1 MATGANVTVYFVKE
15 TTPGVTPTTPAWKP
29 VGYKADSLK
38 REQPV
43 FQSERMRGDRMNAP
57 SVNGVPKVSGEI
69 ATELVYGE
77 QDDLIAGVFGQADWT
92 LNKVK
97 VGKVDQSFSILEKMD
112 GVSGKMWRIY
122 RGCVV
127 NSLAWNIEA
136 SSIITANYGFVGTEA
151 EMLDAA
157 PEGSTFGTPS
167 QNTPMTGLIGTVNVD
182 GAPYNQITS
191 ISLNIDNGADI
202 RPVVGSNKS
211 LPITL
216 RNSTATG
223 NMTLYYENSA
233 MAEKAQTEERL
244 SMEFV
249 FSDGA
254 DAASGNRYKIT
265 ATKVKPSDAWPT
277 IEGADDIMMPVTVN
291 YEPDSATGTHI
302 TIERIAKGA

>member
-1 MATGANVTVYFVKE
+1 MATGANTTVYYIKE
-15 TTPGVTPTTPAWKP
+15 TTPGVTPATPAWKHI
-29 VGYKADSLK
+29 GYKSNSMK
-38 REQPV
+38 REQQL
-43 FQSERMRGDRMNAP
+43 FSSERMRGDRMNAP
-57 SVNGVPKVSGEI
+57 SVNGVPKAAGEI
-69 ATELVYGE
+69 STELVYGE
-77 QDDLIAGVFGQADWT
+77 QDDFIAGVFGQADWT
-92 LNKVK
+92 ANKVK
-97 VGKVDQSFSILEKMD
+97 VGEVDQTFSILEKME
-112 GVSGKMWRIY
+112 GVTGKMWRIY

-127 NSLAWNIEA
+127 NSMSWNIEA
-136 SSIITANYGFVGTEA
+136 SAIIQATYGFVGVEA

-157 PEGSTFGTPS
+157 PQGSTFGAPS
-167 QNTPMTGLIGTVNVD
+167 NNTPMTGLIGTMKVD
-182 GAPYNQITS
+182 NQPYNLITS

-202 RPVVGSNKS
+202 RPVVGSKKS

-244 SMEFV
+244 SMEFI

-254 DAASGNRYKIT
+254 DANSGNRYKVT

-277 IEGADDIMMPVTVN
+277 IDGAEDITMQAAVN

-302 TIERIAKGA
+302 TIERIAKGV

>member
-1 MATGANVTVYFVKE
+1 MSTGANTTVYFIKE
-15 TTPGVTPTTPAWKP
+15 TIAGVTPATPAWKP
-29 VGYKADSLK
+29 IGYKSTSLK
-38 REQPV
+38 REQPL
-43 FQSERMRGDRMNAP
+43 FNSERMRGDRMNAP
-57 SVNGVPKVSGEI
+57 SVNGVPKVAGSI
-69 ATELVYGE
+69 STELVFGE
-77 QDDLIAGVFGQADWT
+77 QDELIAGVFGQADWT
-92 LNKVK
+92 TNRVK

-112 GVSGKMWRIY
+112 GVDGKMWRIY

-127 NSLAWNIEA
+127 NSMSWNIEA
-136 SSIITANYGFVGTEA
+136 AAIIQAEYGFVGTEA

-157 PEGSTFGTPS
+157 PEGSTFGQPS
-167 QNTPMTGLIGTVNVD
+167 QNTPMTGLIGSMKVD
-182 GAPYNQITS
+182 NQPYNLITS
-191 ISLNIDNGADI
+191 LSLSIDNGADI

-223 NMTLYYENSA
+223 NMTLYYENSD

-244 SMEFV
+244 SMEFI

-254 DAASGNRYKIT
+254 DANSGNRYKVT

-277 IEGADDIMMPVTVN
+277 IDGAEDITMQAAVN

-302 TIERIAKGA
+302 AIERIAKGV